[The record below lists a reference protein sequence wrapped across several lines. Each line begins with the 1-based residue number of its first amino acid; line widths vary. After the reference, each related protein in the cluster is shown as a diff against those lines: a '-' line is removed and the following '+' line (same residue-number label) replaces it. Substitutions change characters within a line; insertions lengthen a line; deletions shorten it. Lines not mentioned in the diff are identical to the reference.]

1 MKAPINK
8 IVETLR
14 EIYPSLQEPIVTE
27 VAREGNP
34 FFVLISTIL
43 SLRTKDK
50 TTKEATQ
57 RLLSVAKTPNE
68 MLKLTQEQIA
78 KLIYPVGFYNVKAK
92 NILEVCKILVEKYDS
107 KVPDSLEDLLGLPNV
122 GRKTANL
129 VLSKGFN
136 IPAICVDIHVHR
148 ISNRLGIVKT
158 KTPIQTEFE
167 LMKVLPKKYWI
178 EYNDLLVPFGQNICT
193 PISPFCSKCKLSF
206 ICPKIGVKSSR

>member
-1 MKAPINK
+1 MKVQINK
-8 IVETLR
+8 IIEILK

-92 NILEVCKILVEKYDS
+92 NILEVCKIL
-107 KVPDSLEDLLGLPNV
+107 
-122 GRKTANL
+122 
-129 VLSKGFN
+129 
-136 IPAICVDIHVHR
+136 
-148 ISNRLGIVKT
+148 
-158 KTPIQTEFE
+158 
-167 LMKVLPKKYWI
+167 
-178 EYNDLLVPFGQNICT
+178 
-193 PISPFCSKCKLSF
+193 
-206 ICPKIGVKSSR
+206 

>member
-8 IVETLR
+8 IIEMLK

-50 TTKEATQ
+50 TTKEATH
-57 RLLSVAKTPNE
+57 RLLSVAKTPQE
-68 MLKLTQEQIA
+68 MLNLSAEKISQ
-78 KLIYPVGFYNVKAK
+78 LIYPVGFYNVKAK
-92 NILEVCKILVEKYDS
+92 NILKVCKILVEKYNAQ
-107 KVPDSLEDLLGLPNV
+107 VPNKLEDLLNLPNV

-158 KTPIQTEFE
+158 KTPTQTEFE

-193 PISPFCSKCKLSF
+193 PISPFCSKCKLESF
-206 ICPKIGVKSSR
+206 CLKIGVKSSR

>member
-1 MKAPINK
+1 MKVQINK
-8 IVETLR
+8 IIEILK

-92 NILEVCKILVEKYDS
+92 NILEICKILVEKYDS
-107 KVPDSLEDLLGLPNV
+107 KVPDSIDDLLSLPNV

-158 KTPIQTEFE
+158 KTPVQTEFE

-178 EYNDLLVPFGQNICT
+178 EYNDLLVPFGQNICM

>member
-1 MKAPINK
+1 MKVQINK
-8 IVETLR
+8 IIEILK

-107 KVPDSLEDLLGLPNV
+107 KVPDSIEDLLSLPNV

-158 KTPIQTEFE
+158 KTPVQTEFE
-167 LMKVLPKKYWI
+167 LMKVLPKQYWI

>member
-92 NILEVCKILVEKYDS
+92 NILEVCKILIEKYNS
-107 KVPDSLEDLLGLPNV
+107 KVPDSLEDLLSLPNV

-158 KTPIQTEFE
+158 KTPVQTEFE

>member
-1 MKAPINK
+1 M
-8 IVETLR
+8 
-14 EIYPSLQEPIVTE
+14 YPSLQEPIVTE

-92 NILEVCKILVEKYDS
+92 NILEICKILVEKYDS
-107 KVPDSLEDLLGLPNV
+107 KVPDSIEDLLSLPNV

-158 KTPIQTEFE
+158 KTPVQTEFE
-167 LMKVLPKKYWI
+167 LMKVLPKQYWI

>member
-1 MKAPINK
+1 MKVQINK
-8 IVETLR
+8 IIEILK

-92 NILEVCKILVEKYDS
+92 NILEICKILVEKYDS
-107 KVPDSLEDLLGLPNV
+107 KVPDSIDDLLSLPNV

-158 KTPIQTEFE
+158 KTPVQTEFE
-167 LMKVLPKKYWI
+167 LMKVLPKQYWI
-178 EYNDLLVPFGQNICT
+178 EYNDLLVPFGQNICM

>member
-1 MKAPINK
+1 MKVQINK
-8 IVETLR
+8 IIEILK

-57 RLLSVAKTPNE
+57 KLLSVAKTPNE

-92 NILEVCKILVEKYDS
+92 NILEICKILVEKYDS
-107 KVPDSLEDLLGLPNV
+107 KVPDSIEDLLSLPNV

-158 KTPIQTEFE
+158 KTPVQTEFE
-167 LMKVLPKKYWI
+167 LMKVLPKQYWI

>member
-68 MLKLTQEQIA
+68 ILKLTQEQIA

-92 NILEVCKILVEKYDS
+92 NILEVCKILIEKYNS
-107 KVPDSLEDLLGLPNV
+107 KVPDSLEDLLSLPNV

-158 KTPIQTEFE
+158 KTPVQTEFE

>member
-1 MKAPINK
+1 MKVQINK
-8 IVETLR
+8 IIEILK

-92 NILEVCKILVEKYDS
+92 NILEICKILVEKYDS
-107 KVPDSLEDLLGLPNV
+107 KVPNSLEDLLSLPNV

-158 KTPIQTEFE
+158 KTPVQTEFE
-167 LMKVLPKKYWI
+167 LMKVLPKQYWI
-178 EYNDLLVPFGQNICT
+178 EYNDLLVPFGQNICM

>member
-1 MKAPINK
+1 MKVQINK
-8 IVETLR
+8 IIEILK

-92 NILEVCKILVEKYDS
+92 NILEICKILVEKYDS
-107 KVPDSLEDLLGLPNV
+107 KVPDSIDDLLSLPNV

-158 KTPIQTEFE
+158 KTPVQTEFE

>member
-167 LMKVLPKKYWI
+167 PMKVLPKKYWI

>member
-1 MKAPINK
+1 MKVQINK
-8 IVETLR
+8 IIEILK

-92 NILEVCKILVEKYDS
+92 NILEICKILVEKYDS
-107 KVPDSLEDLLGLPNV
+107 KVPDSIEDLLSLPNV

-158 KTPIQTEFE
+158 KTPVQTEFE